1 MPSRVPGVPGRRSSI
16 QIQRRAASLK
26 STAFSASS
34 FSRVLSSILNS
45 DNMIRTQVSLDED
58 EYAIAK
64 SEAQSLGI
72 SVAEFVR
79 RAVRQALPPRGT
91 GPWMKFAGFVET
103 GNARSS
109 QTIDEI
115 VYGQKD

>member
-1 MPSRVPGVPGRRSSI
+1 M
-16 QIQRRAASLK
+16 
-26 STAFSASS
+26 
-34 FSRVLSSILNS
+34 LSSLLS
-45 DNMIRTQVSLDED
+45 GDNMIRTQISLDEH
-58 EYAIAK
+58 EYAVAK
-64 SEAQSLGI
+64 MEARSLGI

-79 RAVRQALPPRGT
+79 RAVREALPPQGE

-103 GNARSS
+103 GNSGSS

>member
-1 MPSRVPGVPGRRSSI
+1 MAWVKCPKRAGISRVCRLPDHVIIPLG
-16 QIQRRAASLK
+16 
-26 STAFSASS
+26 
-34 FSRVLSSILNS
+34 S
-45 DNMIRTQVSLDED
+45 DNMIRTQVSLDER

-64 SEAQSLGI
+64 MEAQSLGI

-79 RAVRQALPPRGT
+79 RAVREALPPRGQ
-91 GPWMKFAGFVET
+91 GAWMKFAGFVET
-103 GNARSS
+103 GNPRSS